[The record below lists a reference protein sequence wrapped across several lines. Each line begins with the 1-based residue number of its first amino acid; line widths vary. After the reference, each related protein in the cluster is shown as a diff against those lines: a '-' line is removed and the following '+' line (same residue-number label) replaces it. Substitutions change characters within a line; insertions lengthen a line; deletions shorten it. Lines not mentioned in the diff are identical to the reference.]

1 NQKHVEEAMAF
12 MRELL
17 KTPLS
22 QDRVVKAFLD
32 HFSLKKISWEYY
44 LYRATVNGYLSSLYR
59 RGEVKFRV
67 LDNLAVWYAV

>member
-1 NQKHVEEAMAF
+1 

-32 HFSLKKISWEYY
+32 HFGLKKISWEYY

-59 RGEVKFRV
+59 HGEVKFRV